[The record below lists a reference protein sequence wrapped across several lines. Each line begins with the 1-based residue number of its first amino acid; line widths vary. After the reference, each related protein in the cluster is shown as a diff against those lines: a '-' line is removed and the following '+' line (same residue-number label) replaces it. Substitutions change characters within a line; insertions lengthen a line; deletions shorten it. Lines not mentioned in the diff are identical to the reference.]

1 MSSGEDHPFSLPEW
15 RENWMGHPHIKII
28 ITGIFKMVIIC
39 NAQQAFTVGS
49 CFSCATAE
57 KVQFYQC
64 NVIYTT
70 GNLESLDRG
79 N

>member
-1 MSSGEDHPFSLPEW
+1 
-15 RENWMGHPHIKII
+15 MGHPHIKII
-28 ITGIFKMVIIC
+28 ITGIFKMIIIC

-49 CFSCATAE
+49 CFSCAIVE

-70 GNLESLDRG
+70 GNLESLERIG